1 MVSQN
6 YLQEYARLTARN
18 GVNVTPGKYVF
29 INCALCAADFG
40 KMVMKECFEL
50 GAKDVI
56 INYIDQA
63 ANRIRYENADLE
75 MFKALPE
82 WKAEQR
88 NYYAR
93 EGCVCIHIIADD
105 PEAYAGV
112 DGAKLMAE
120 RLAAKKAYKP
130 FYDIMDKGGVRWTIV
145 AYPSIPWAKKVFPD
159 DSDSKAVDKLWAAI
173 FKTVRIG
180 RGDTVEKWKKHDRL
194 LKRRAKKLN
203 DENFEYLRYRNSLGT
218 DFKVGLAEGHIWK
231 GGSEKCAEGVDY
243 FPNMPTEE
251 IFTMPDCRKAEGR
264 VCSALPLSYQGE
276 IIDKF
281 RLDFKDGKV
290 VDCDAEKG
298 LHALKRL
305 LDTDEGSKSLGEVAL
320 IPYDS
325 PISNLGILF
334 YETLFDE
341 NASCHLALGECYPD
355 TMKDGEK
362 LSEEELL
369 AKGGNRSANHVDFM
383 IGTADLEIIGIK
395 HDGSEVKVFENGGF
409 VI

>member
-1 MVSQN
+1 MVSQT
-6 YLQEYARLTARN
+6 YLKEYARLTAQK

-63 ANRIRYENADLE
+63 ANRIRYENADVE
-75 MFKALPE
+75 MFKEYPE

-112 DGAKLMAE
+112 DGAKLMADK
-120 RLAAKKAYKP
+120 LAAKKAYKP
-130 FYDIMDKGGVRWTIV
+130 FYDIMDKGGIRWTIV
-145 AYPSIPWAKKVFPD
+145 AYPSQVWADKVFPND
-159 DSDSKAVDKLWAAI
+159 RGAKSVDKLWAAI
-173 FKTVRIG
+173 FKAVRIG
-180 RGDTVEKWKKHDRL
+180 RGDTAEKWKKHDRA

-203 DENFEYLRYRNSLGT
+203 DENFEYLRYKNSLGT

-231 GGSEKCAEGVDY
+231 GGSEKCADGVDY

-251 IFTMPDCRKAEGR
+251 IFTMPDRRKADGK
-264 VCSALPLSYQGE
+264 VYSALPLSYQGE
-276 IIDKF
+276 LIDEF
-281 RLDFKDGKV
+281 WLDFKDGKV
-290 VDCDAEKG
+290 VDCGAKSG

-325 PISNLGILF
+325 PISNLGVLF

-355 TMKDGEK
+355 TMKGGET
-362 LSEEELL
+362 LGEDELFE
-369 AKGGNRSANHVDFM
+369 KGGNKSANHVDFM

-395 HDGSEVKVFENGGF
+395 YDGSEVKVFENGGF